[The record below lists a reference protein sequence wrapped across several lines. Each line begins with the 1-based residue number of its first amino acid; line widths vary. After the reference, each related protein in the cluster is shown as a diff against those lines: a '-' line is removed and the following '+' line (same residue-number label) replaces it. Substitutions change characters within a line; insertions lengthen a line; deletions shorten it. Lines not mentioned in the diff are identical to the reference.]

1 VRPDPASELVVAYLR
16 VNGYFI
22 LTDLELH
29 VLEDGSYRTL
39 TDVDIVAVR
48 HPTLLGSAHHKGGQ
62 KSDGVV
68 ECLLTEEVDP
78 SFDIVTAGFDVV
90 IGEVKRG
97 TAAFNPALR
106 DPRVLHAVARR
117 VGHVFGAPT
126 NEVIKVLISTGSFRT
141 ETTQVRLVAF
151 GSDGEV
157 VDGTAV
163 HHEQL
168 VQWLNKMLSRH
179 QELMEVTNFSDS
191 VLSLLS
197 LAGKVGQPLAAPP
210 SD

>member
-1 VRPDPASELVVAYLR
+1 M
-16 VNGYFI
+16 
-22 LTDLELH
+22 
-29 VLEDGSYRTL
+29 
-39 TDVDIVAVR
+39 
-48 HPTLLGSAHHKGGQ
+48 
-62 KSDGVV
+62 
-68 ECLLTEEVDP
+68 
-78 SFDIVTAGFDVV
+78 
-90 IGEVKRG
+90 
-97 TAAFNPALR
+97 
-106 DPRVLHAVARR
+106 
-117 VGHVFGAPT
+117 FGAPT